1 MSRIP
6 IFLCSTALVLAAAC
20 SPGPD
25 ADLPAPYR
33 NIAVPKERLA
43 SPEAQGRGRVLFVA
57 HCALCHGVHADGQGV
72 RREGFSTPPANFT
85 DPLWQSR
92 MTDRH
97 IFYVIREG
105 ESATAMPSWSGALTD
120 DQTWDLVAYLR
131 SGGQERP

>member
-1 MSRIP
+1 MSRIL
-6 IFLCSTALVLAAAC
+6 IFLSSAALVLAAAC

-33 NIAVPKERLA
+33 NLAVPQERLA
-43 SPEAQGRGRVLFVA
+43 SPEARNRGEALYVA

-85 DPLWQSR
+85 DPLWQKRTS
-92 MTDRH
+92 TRH
-97 IFYVIREG
+97 IFYAIREG
-105 ESATAMPSWSGALTD
+105 VRGTAMPSWSGALTE

-131 SGGQERP
+131 SVGGEAP